1 MSKPENIS
9 NKTSRKG
16 KSVTEIKNL
25 MDCLNSGEDKAEERI
40 HKLEN
45 RFEEFIKKA
54 QRHKGLENMKD

>member
-16 KSVTEIKNL
+16 KSVTEKKNL

-45 RFEEFIKKA
+45 RFKKIT
-54 QRHKGLENMKD
+54 K